1 MKYIF
6 EIYLNKK
13 YVTKKEWGN
22 FINVISNYN
31 GMLRKWKIIITND
44 NNKIRY
50 FKYYKKKIY
59 STKCSNFCMWKI

>member
-22 FINVISNYN
+22 FISVISNYN

-44 NNKIRY
+44 KNK
-50 FKYYKKKIY
+50 
-59 STKCSNFCMWKI
+59 M